1 MLGKD
6 MQKIYFAGA
15 PAGAQAFVKMLPGV
29 VDTEMRRANRATN
42 SLERS

>member
-1 MLGKD
+1 
-6 MQKIYFAGA
+6 MQTIYFAGA

-29 VDTEMRRANRATN
+29 VATETRRTNRAAD

>member
-6 MQKIYFAGA
+6 MQTIYFAGA
-15 PAGAQAFVKMLPGV
+15 PAGAQAFVKMLP
-29 VDTEMRRANRATN
+29 VDDATEMRRANRATT